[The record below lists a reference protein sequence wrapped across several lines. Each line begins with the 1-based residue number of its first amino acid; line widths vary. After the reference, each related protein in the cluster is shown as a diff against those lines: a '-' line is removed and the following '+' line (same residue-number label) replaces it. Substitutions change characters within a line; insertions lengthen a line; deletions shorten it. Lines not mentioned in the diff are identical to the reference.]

1 MKVVNNIDFKAVE
14 KQVRAAIGLYADNAA
29 KKMEGHAKKNA
40 SWTDRT
46 SNARN
51 SIEGN
56 FGWKGDQAII
66 TLSGNMEYSV
76 FLELAMAKKYAIL
89 VPTIHQFSAEIL
101 RGYQR
106 VVR

>member
-1 MKVVNNIDFKAVE
+1 MDFKAAE
-14 KQVRAAIGLYADNAA
+14 RQVRAAIEAYADIAA

-40 SWTDRT
+40 PWTDRT
-46 SNARN
+46 GHSRN
-51 SIEGN
+51 NIQGN

-66 TLSGNMEYSV
+66 TVSGNTDY
-76 FLELAMAKKYAIL
+76 FPYLELAMAKKYAIL

-106 VVR
+106 LVR